1 MTDTATL
8 QFLAATIGRDYES
21 TGLHCW
27 ELVRQCQAV
36 VFGRHLPPVLVAPER
51 MRELVDMMELR
62 HSYPGYRE
70 IDAPEHGAIVFM
82 TRKGNGPSR
91 AACHAGV
98 WLDLDGGG
106 VLHTDA
112 PHGVVFEALI
122 ELQARNWADL
132 SFYLPK

>member
-1 MTDTATL
+1 MQD
-8 QFLAATIGRDYES
+8 AAVAFVEGVIGRDYEPA
-21 TGLHCW
+21 GLHCW
-27 ELVRQCQAV
+27 ELVRQCQAA
-36 VFGRHLPPVLVAPER
+36 VFGRHLPPVLVAPDR
-51 MRELVDMMELR
+51 MRELIEMMDLR

-70 IDAPEHGAIVFM
+70 IGGPQHGAIVFM

-98 WLDLDGGG
+98 YLDLDGGG

-112 PHGVVFEALI
+112 PHGVVFETLI

-132 SFYLPK
+132 SFFEPA

>member
-1 MTDTATL
+1 MIEPVA
-8 QFLAATIGRDYES
+8 FVESVIGRAYEPD
-21 TGLHCW
+21 GLHCW

-51 MRELVDMMELR
+51 VRELVEMMELR

-70 IDAPEHGAIVFM
+70 IDGAQHGAIVFM
-82 TRKGNGPSR
+82 TRRGNGPSR

-98 WLDLDGGG
+98 YLDLDGGG

-112 PHGVVFEALI
+112 PHGVVFETLI
-122 ELQARNWADL
+122 EIQARNWADL
-132 SFYLPK
+132 SFFLPT